1 MYIQSR
7 NSSIDRP
14 NKHGMVNPNVVSGSD
29 YRNNMNYHG
38 YVSSDVLVRLN
49 EQKTEI
55 QGRID
60 GLMSESAMYSQK
72 SGNAMAEIQSLQA
85 GIDVLKAKIAG
96 TYGKFTFATPE
107 DRQKAEFE
115 LSTAIAR
122 QNELGKIWEDSN
134 VMAGNSQGKAREIGV
149 TELAK
154 VENEIAV
161 ITKNT
166 TAETVADDSAV
177 VVGSGGGGWSSGGG
191 SSSGGSEEGMTEIVE
206 TAAAVPVLANDFLSK
221 ISAKI
226 GITKNQLIFAGAG
239 LVAVYVIIKTQKNN
253 N

>member
-14 NKHGMVNPNVVSGSD
+14 NGRGMVNPNMVSGAG
-29 YRNNMNYHG
+29 YHG

-49 EQKTEI
+49 EQKAEI

-60 GLMSESAMYSQK
+60 ALMSDSQMYSQK
-72 SGNAMAEIQSLQA
+72 SGNAMAEIQSLQPS
-85 GIDVLKAKIAG
+85 IDVLKAKIAG

-166 TAETVADDSAV
+166 STDPNTQTVADDSAV
-177 VVGSGGGGWSSGGG
+177 VVSSGGGGG
-191 SSSGGSEEGMTEIVE
+191 SSGSEEEMTEIIE
-206 TAAAVPVLANDFLSK
+206 TSAQAPVMATDFLSK

-226 GITKNQLIFAGAG
+226 GITKNQLLFAGAG
-239 LVAVYVIIKTQKNN
+239 LVAVYVIIKTQKKNN
-253 N
+253 